1 MSGLVLKDFLFMKK
15 QVRYYLAIIVVY
27 CVLCFFWDQPGI
39 LLTLGCVVSMIY
51 PI

>member
-15 QVRYYLAIIVVY
+15 QVRYYLAIIVCTVY

-39 LLTLGCVVSMIY
+39 LLTLAVLSA
-51 PI
+51 